1 MICSFFS
8 NFAQNFKQTI
18 MSTSVYLL
26 LGSNKGDRTEYLKSA
41 IDNLKDLGVRV
52 KRTSKIYQAESWGYA
67 DADYLNLVAEAD
79 VTCNPS
85 VLLEMCHVVEAELGR
100 VRSGK
105 GYSARTIDIDILYYG
120 NDLVDKP
127 NLIIPHRLLQNRKFV
142 LMPLCDL
149 IPDFVHPVLNKTN
162 TQLLAECQD
171 QCRVDFFADNL

>member
-1 MICSFFS
+1 
-8 NFAQNFKQTI
+8 

-26 LGSNKGDRTEYLKSA
+26 LGSNKGNREDYLKKA

-52 KRTSKIYQAESWGYA
+52 KRISKIYQAESWGYA
-67 DADYLNLVAEAD
+67 DADYLNLVAEAE

-105 GYSARTIDIDILYYG
+105 GYSSRTIDIDILYYG

-149 IPDFVHPVLNKTN
+149 IPDFVHPVLHKTN
-162 TQLLAECQD
+162 TELLNECTD
-171 QCRVDFFADNL
+171 QCRVDVFADNF